1 MQSRFFI
8 MVVFALLFLA
18 GHSVAQERK
27 ADTIVTVRFPAQTM
41 QVPMPVRYIE
51 VPKYETVY
59 VCPPTV
65 APMYWSEYSGSFQA
79 FVNDAALFGRVAYI
93 DKDVQPFATIDV
105 PSGLQL
111 KADTSVAIRNKVRVL
126 FRLHAATGSQLF
138 EGLRIVQD
146 SGCTAFE
153 RITSGVAFY
162 DSLHNVQVTGGEAAY
177 SSSRGGTASKM
188 AVTAMRNCRFDVRY
202 IALSAFSQD
211 GPWRAL
217 HLYNVQMK
225 TSYSHNLYVHPSTS
239 LCFDSVASMGAGKL
253 MMHQFSHNGLLKLI
267 NKDYKGDGVGDYYS
281 ARYSIFKRVYCNGE
295 AFEMTPV
302 DSTLNN
308 GYNRIWIEDSDIGPY
323 VTGAAPVAT
332 VNAYRTSFFNAGN
345 GILIAG
351 ILDSCRGGAW
361 GVDGYRLSIRRSN
374 MSEVVFRYGGQIFIS
389 NSRVENIW
397 GADRPVKGS
406 ATITLQNSQVGS
418 YWGMGTIPVTISMTG
433 STIGRYGGSVK
444 PKILER

>member
-65 APMYWSEYSGSFQA
+65 QPMLWSKYSGSFQA
-79 FVNDAALFGRVAYI
+79 FVNDASLFGRVAYI

-105 PSGLQL
+105 PGGLQL
-111 KADTSVAIRNKVRVL
+111 KADTNVVIRNKVRVL

-138 EGLRIVQD
+138 EGLRILQD

-162 DSLHNVQVTGGEAAY
+162 DSLHDVQVTGGEAAY
-177 SSSRGGTASKM
+177 SSSRGGTANKM

-225 TSYSHNLYVHPSTS
+225 TSYSHNIYVHPATS
-239 LCFDSVASMGAGKL
+239 LYYDSVACIGAGKL
-253 MMHQFSHNGLLKLI
+253 MQHQ
-267 NKDYKGDGVGDYYS
+267 YS
-281 ARYSIFKRVYCNGE
+281 ATGNGGYNTGRYSIFKRVYGNGK
-295 AFEMTPV
+295 AFEMTSLAAGPV
-302 DSTLNN
+302 V
-308 GYNRIWIEDSDIGPY
+308 IEDSKFGPY
-323 VTGAAPVAT
+323 VTGGVLPAT
-332 VNAYRTSFFNAGN
+332 VYARNSEFVNAGN
-345 GILIAG
+345 GIFLRG
-351 ILDSCRGGAW
+351 TLDSCTGGVW
-361 GVDGYRLSIRRSN
+361 TTDGSNVRVIDSKLSELSFRMGGDAIVERSVIAN
-374 MSEVVFRYGGQIFIS
+374 M
-389 NSRVENIW
+389 W
-397 GADRPVKGS
+397 GADRPVNAS
-406 ATITLQNSQVGS
+406 TTITLQDSKVGS